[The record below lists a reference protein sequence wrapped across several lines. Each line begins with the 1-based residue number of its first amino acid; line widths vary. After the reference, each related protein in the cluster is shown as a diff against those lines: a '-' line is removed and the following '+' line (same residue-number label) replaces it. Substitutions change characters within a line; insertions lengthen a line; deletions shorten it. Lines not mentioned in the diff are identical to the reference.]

1 MRKKIEKNITIHYK
15 MSTYL
20 LNNPAVSS
28 NLNPSFGAL
37 SCQSLTVAGKGVGGV
52 THSQIPPGWIQDN
65 SPVTIDSFTGTL
77 LTNTGPL
84 AAALFFNGSRLV
96 LDLNGYIT
104 IGTPT
109 SDIIDVYCTY
119 TKNGGDPVPLTE
131 GSQISNAC
139 YSGCS
144 CRISGVT
151 DDIFDEGDTLALQ
164 IYAKCQVNMTLA
176 VGTQGSSWVGTLSY
190 Y

>member
-1 MRKKIEKNITIHYK
+1 M
-15 MSTYL
+15 
-20 LNNPAVSS
+20 LNNPTVCASIS
-28 NLNPSFGAL
+28 PQFAAL
-37 SCQSLTVAGKGVGGV
+37 SCTSLTVNGVPITAGSH
-52 THSQIPPGWIQDN
+52 TQIPPGWIQTN
-65 SPVTIDSFTGTL
+65 SPVTINNSTGTL

-96 LDLNGYIT
+96 LDINGYIT
-104 IGTPT
+104 LGTPT

-119 TKNGGDPVPLTE
+119 TKNGGSPVALTA

-151 DDIFDEGDTLALQ
+151 DDTFAIGDTLSLQ
-164 IYAKCQVNMTLA
+164 IYAVCQINATLA
-176 VGTQGSSWVGTLSY
+176 VGTQSETWNGTMAY

>member
-1 MRKKIEKNITIHYK
+1 
-15 MSTYL
+15 MSINL
-20 LNNPAVSS
+20 LNDPAVSS
-28 NLNPSFGAL
+28 SISPAFNQL
-37 SCQSLTVAGKGVGGV
+37 SCQSLTVNGSTIGGV
-52 THSQIPPGWIQDN
+52 THSQIPPGFIQDN
-65 SPVTIDSFTGTL
+65 SPVTINNSTGTL
-77 LTNTGPL
+77 LTSTGPL

-96 LDLNGYIT
+96 LELNGYIT
-104 IGTPT
+104 CGTPT

-119 TKNGGDPVPLTE
+119 TKNGGSPVALTD

-151 DDIFDEGDTLALQ
+151 TDSFAAGDTLALQ
-164 IYAKCQVNMTLA
+164 IYAVCQVNATLA
-176 VGTQGSSWVGTLSY
+176 VGTLGSTWQGTFQY